1 MVTLYIQKA
10 KDRFIGRELAL
21 LRASKPTPPMVS
33 HLDEV
38 DDAAIDEGVRRV
50 IEAASHAAASTTVP
64 PLSGPMS
71 SSPLAIQGSCEP
83 KTKTMQDPSPSTSNA
98 PCDPEAPVMQDPSPS
113 TSQAS
118 CYTGTV
124 DQQVKRRRRRSV
136 LRAPDPGCRNCQLLS
151 AELMVA
157 KNLLQMRNDELRQLH
172 SSTMRAT
179 VSVVLFLWCTS

>member
-1 MVTLYIQKA
+1 MVTLYMQKA

-38 DDAAIDEGVRRV
+38 DGAAIDEGVRRV

-83 KTKTMQDPSPSTSNA
+83 KTMQDPSPSTSTA
-98 PCDPEAPVMQDPSPS
+98 SCDPEAPVMQDP
-113 TSQAS
+113 
-118 CYTGTV
+118 GTV
-124 DQQVKRRRRRSV
+124 DQQAKRGRSRSV
-136 LRAPDPGCRNCQLLS
+136 LRAPDPGCRNCQLLF
-151 AELMVA
+151 AEINVV
-157 KNLLQMRNDELRQLH
+157 KNLLEIEIERNHELKQLH

-179 VSVVLFLWCTS
+179 VSVELFLWCTSEM